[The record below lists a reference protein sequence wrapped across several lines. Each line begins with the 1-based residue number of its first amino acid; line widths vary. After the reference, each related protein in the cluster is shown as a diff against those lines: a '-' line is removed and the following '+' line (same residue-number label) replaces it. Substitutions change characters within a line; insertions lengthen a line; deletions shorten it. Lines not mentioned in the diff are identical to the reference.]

1 MTPKQSGRLKAA
13 LQERLIAILYCHIPA
28 TVLGAL
34 TVFGINLA
42 YYGGELPAASL
53 YWWVCLTLLFAI
65 TRTALYMAHRRR
77 SGLFSPVTWRNL
89 HAGTTLCHAT
99 AWIVNVA
106 AVVSLGS
113 PPELTIAVISVAG
126 VVGAA
131 IATTSASIVSFG
143 CFTIPLALS
152 LPLLMWPLES
162 GFHYTLVAEWIAW
175 FAFMLISGHRVHHT
189 LITSEQNRLE
199 KEALVDELKI
209 LSERDPLTNL
219 YNRRR
224 FASRLDDA
232 WQEARAKGC
241 AVGLLVADI
250 DYFKRYNDAVGHGA
264 GDECLRAVA
273 DELERFCEKRSAE
286 TLLARYGGE
295 EFVVLLPNTD
305 LREAT
310 KLGEALRC
318 HLEQCEIPHPDSS
331 ISAYVTLSVGVAT
344 LPPEEE
350 EREPLSLF
358 READLAL
365 YRAKSRGR
373 NCVVA
378 AELTAPLV
386 SSPEERA
393 TG

>member
-1 MTPKQSGRLKAA
+1 MSPKHTGRLKAA
-13 LQERLIAILYCHIPA
+13 LQARLIAILYCHIPA

-34 TVFGINLA
+34 IVFGINLA
-42 YYGGELPAASL
+42 YYGSELPVASK
-53 YWWVCLTLLFAI
+53 YWWIGLTLAFAVG
-65 TRTALYMAHRRR
+65 RSALYVAHRLRPA
-77 SGLFSPVTWRNL
+77 LTTPLAWRNL
-89 HAGTTLCHAT
+89 HAATTLCHAA
-99 AWIVNVA
+99 AWVVNVH

-131 IATTSASIVSFG
+131 IATTSASIVTFG
-143 CFTIPLALS
+143 CFTVPLALA

-162 GFHYTLVAEWIAW
+162 DFDYTLIAEWLAW
-175 FAFMLISGHRVHHT
+175 FTFMLISGHRVHHT
-189 LITSEQNRLE
+189 LVTSEQNRLE
-199 KEALVDELKI
+199 KEALVEELKT

-224 FASRLDDA
+224 FASRLDVA

-273 DELERFCEKRSAE
+273 DELENFCARNAAE

-305 LREAT
+305 PTEAA
-310 KLGEALRC
+310 KLGEALRA
-318 HLEQCEIPHPDSS
+318 HLEQCAIPHPDSS
-331 ISAYVTLSVGVAT
+331 ISAHVTLSVGVAT

-378 AELTAPLV
+378 AELATPATG
-386 SSPEERA
+386 SHERA
-393 TG
+393 AS